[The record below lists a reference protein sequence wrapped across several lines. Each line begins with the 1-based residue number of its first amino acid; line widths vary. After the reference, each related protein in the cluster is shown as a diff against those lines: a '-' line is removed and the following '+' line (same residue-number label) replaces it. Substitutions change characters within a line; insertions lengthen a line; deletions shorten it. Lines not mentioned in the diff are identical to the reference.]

1 MPREKRRDIKV
12 LIIGIDGA
20 SWPLVERW
28 VAEGKLPNIG
38 ALVNAGVSGP
48 LTSTTP
54 PYSPPAWST
63 FMTGCNPG
71 RHGIYDFVAYRDG
84 SYRPS
89 LISGGHRAVP
99 TIWRLLSEAG
109 IRVGVVNVPF
119 TYPPEPVNGFMVSGM
134 DAPAFDARSV
144 FPSDLYDDIQRRFP
158 AYDMSPVSRRGD
170 SYDLTALAG
179 QGTTLVDVALYLH
192 ARQPVDVLAFVFPGV
207 DHVSHRCW
215 HARRVRWQDEV
226 VDDILLWTY
235 QQIDAAIGRL
245 LEAVPEE
252 AVKIILSD
260 HGFMGIDTVVNL
272 NGALRDAGLLVYR
285 GESRAGGREA
295 RPGRRLLGRLRAAAK
310 QRLSL
315 DAQRWLMRRFG
326 LVRRL
331 NWSLRAGEIDW
342 SKTRIFTAGPFGM
355 LRLNLRGRE
364 AQGCV
369 EPGDTAKQ
377 VLSEAEA
384 ALKRLRGPAS
394 GEQLIARLTLRDEL
408 YQGERAAEGPDA
420 VVVLKP
426 EVGCY
431 LPPPMQGADTPA
443 VLVRRDAAKAYGVRQ
458 EGTHDFDG
466 VLVIAG
472 AKIPSARR
480 AETGIADLA
489 PTLLAML
496 GQPVP
501 EHMDGTPIRE
511 ALGEAE
517 VKRRPQRPLANDDE
531 FREAGYT
538 DEDVAEMEERLR
550 SLGYM

>member
-1 MPREKRRDIKV
+1 MPCEKLREIRA
-12 LIIGIDGA
+12 LILGIDGA

-38 ALVNAGVSGP
+38 ALLNSGVSGP

-71 RHGIYDFVAYRDG
+71 RHGIYDFVAYRGG

-119 TYPPEPVNGFMVSGM
+119 TYPPEPVNGFMISGM

-144 FPSDLYDDIQRRFP
+144 FPTDLYDDIQGRFP
-158 AYDMSPVSRRGD
+158 AYDMSPVPRRGD

-179 QGTTLVDVALYLH
+179 QASTLVDVALHLH
-192 ARQPVDVLAFVFPGV
+192 ARQPVDVLAIVFPGV

-215 HARRVRWQDEV
+215 HARRVRWQNEV
-226 VDDILLWTY
+226 VDDVLLWTY
-235 QQIDAAIGRL
+235 QQTDAAIGRL
-245 LEAVPEE
+245 VEAVPEE

-285 GESRAGGREA
+285 GESRTGGREA
-295 RPGRRLLGRLRAAAK
+295 RSGRRLLGRLRAGAK
-310 QRLSL
+310 RSLSL

-342 SKTRIFTAGPFGM
+342 SKTRVFTAGPFGM
-355 LRLNLRGRE
+355 MRLNLRGRE
-364 AQGCV
+364 AQGWV
-369 EPGDTAKQ
+369 DPGDTAKQ
-377 VLSEAEA
+377 VLSEAEV
-384 ALKRLRGPAS
+384 ALKALRDPAS
-394 GEQLIARLTLRDEL
+394 GKRLVARLAPRDEL
-408 YQGERAAEGPDA
+408 YRGERAAEGPDA

-426 EVGCY
+426 AVGCY

-443 VLVRRDAAKAYGVRQ
+443 VLVRGDAAEGYGVRQ

-472 AKIPSARR
+472 ARIPSARR
-480 AETGIADLA
+480 ARTSIADLA
-489 PTLLAML
+489 PTLLTML

-501 EHMDGTPIRE
+501 EHMDGTAIAE
-511 ALGEAE
+511 ALGDAE
-517 VKRRPQRPLANDDE
+517 VKRRPQRQLATADE
-531 FREAGYT
+531 SREAGYT
-538 DEDVAEMEERLR
+538 DEDVEEIEERLR